1 MSLKFRNFRQDSA
14 LTHMMTDSRLKNKEF
29 SGCSD
34 PIKSLRSL
42 EALLRVAKVYLFAMS
57 FSNDKTVVNADLTWL
72 ILSAQ
77 ATIVGLQCT

>member
-14 LTHMMTDSRLKNKEF
+14 LKHMMTDSRLKYKEF

-34 PIKSLRSL
+34 PIKSLKSL
-42 EALLRVAKVYLFAMS
+42 EALLMVAKVYLFTTS
-57 FSNDKTVVNADLTWL
+57 FSNDNADLTWL

-77 ATIVGLQCT
+77 ATIVGLQCP